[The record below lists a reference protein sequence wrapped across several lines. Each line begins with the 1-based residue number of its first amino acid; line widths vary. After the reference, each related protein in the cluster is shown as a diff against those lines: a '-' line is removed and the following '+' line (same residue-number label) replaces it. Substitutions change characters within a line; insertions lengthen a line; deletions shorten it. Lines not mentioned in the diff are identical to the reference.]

1 MSIAGTAER
10 LLRLWPEE
18 YEAMRAEVAP
28 AIAAYL
34 AASPPPPAPRD
45 GAELLAQGRD
55 AMAAI
60 DAVLIDTEG
69 VEWREIDGVPCRV
82 IATDG
87 PTRAVYLT
95 IHGGGLTFG
104 SARHSDAA
112 NLAFSKR
119 HGVAVVSVEYRLAPE
134 HPFPAGGDDCF
145 KVARWLLEG
154 GAAGLG
160 SERLLMGGESAGAYL
175 AALTLLRVRDEL
187 GASERFAGANLV
199 FGMYDVGGTPSQR
212 GVRPSNGFD
221 ILNPD
226 ALEFVRESYTPGM
239 TTDDRRAPA
248 ISPMYA
254 DLHGLPPALFSV
266 GTADHVLDDNL
277 FMAARWAA
285 AGNAV
290 QLAVYP
296 DCPHGF
302 MALPIGLSRL
312 GLARIDEFIESL
324 LTSDA

>member
-1 MSIAGTAER
+1 MSVAGATEQR
-10 LLRLWPEE
+10 LTLWPDE

-28 AIAAYL
+28 AIAAFL

-45 GAELLAQGRD
+45 AAELLAQGRD

-60 DAVLIDTEG
+60 DAALTDTAG
-69 VEWREIDGVPCRV
+69 VEWREIAGVRCRV
-82 IATDG
+82 IPTDG
-87 PTRAVYLT
+87 PARAVYLT

-104 SARHSDAA
+104 SARHGDAA

-145 KVARWLLEG
+145 AVSRWLLEG
-154 GAAGLG
+154 GAAELG
-160 SERLLMGGESAGAYL
+160 SDRLLMGGESAGAYL

-187 GASERFAGANLV
+187 GAAERFAGANLV

-212 GVRPSNGFD
+212 GVRPSHGFD

-248 ISPMYA
+248 ISPLYA

-277 FMAARWAA
+277 FMANRWVA
-285 AGNAV
+285 AGNTAE
-290 QLAVYP
+290 LAVYP

-302 MALPIGLSRL
+302 MALPVELGRR
-312 GLARIDEFIESL
+312 GLARIDAFIEKQLS
-324 LTSDA
+324 SDV